1 MKKVCYV
8 FMISLTLINFWG
20 CAKKSIQPI
29 GGAKTEVYFS
39 YLNDDYEVVEN
50 KTKNLW
56 MKINGVSEN
65 LFLVSSKTNEDEYT
79 AILTDEKNNITVA
92 MVYKDGK
99 NFPDY
104 ITFAKDNQIVRGTA
118 SDYVNGAFD
127 VLWELNDFQEV
138 FYNIKLT
145 NDIDY
150 YNNISGLDKTENYQ
164 AKTII
169 TSLKI
174 WDAINNY
181 VQEPNNRPSARF
193 FGIIFGFFLAI
204 SIPAAAI
211 ITAAV
216 VVVTAIVTA
225 VAVVLIKQ
233 EVEKKKRP
241 PAEVIPKGDTL
252 DTFPSVA
259 KFYIQYKGV
268 DVKYGEVFTIDYN
281 GARMSISAPE
291 EPKNEYIENYHSR
304 LTLNPI
310 HIGNNKVGETNK
322 YNINVSLEGN
332 HGDPNSLIDAYYR
345 FFLNKEKGSSLT
357 DNKSGNL
364 YKSVSLPSQES
375 NFMILD
381 IDKKNRYDNTNNLN
395 LNFVFE
401 NPIEIY
407 GRLTNNF
414 LIKVN

>member
-164 AKTII
+164 ARTII

-211 ITAAV
+211 ITVAV

-241 PAEVIPKGDTL
+241 PENVIPTPENPISFPEVPTFSVKHNGVNVKDGDIL
-252 DTFPSVA
+252 
-259 KFYIQYKGV
+259 
-268 DVKYGEVFTIDYN
+268 TIDYKES
-281 GARMSISAPE
+281 RMTIAAPE

-310 HIGNNKVGETNK
+310 
-322 YNINVSLEGN
+322 YCGN
-332 HGDPNSLIDAYYR
+332 HKELNNAEVFAYLKGNYNNQNSIVEGYYR
-345 FFLNKEKGSSLT
+345 FYFDKKIGEFT
-357 DNKSGNL
+357 DRKSQKIMEVGF
-364 YKSVSLPSQES
+364 SQS
-375 NFMILD
+375 NYMKLD
-381 IDKKNRYDNTNNLN
+381 IDKMNKTPSDISNVVLK
-395 LNFVFE
+395 FVFT
-401 NPIEIY
+401 NTIEIY
-407 GRLTNNF
+407 GRMASDLSIEFN
-414 LIKVN
+414 

>member
-1 MKKVCYV
+1 
-8 FMISLTLINFWG
+8 
-20 CAKKSIQPI
+20 
-29 GGAKTEVYFS
+29 
-39 YLNDDYEVVEN
+39 
-50 KTKNLW
+50 

-241 PAEVIPKGDTL
+241 PENVIPTPENPISFPEVP
-252 DTFPSVA
+252 TFSV
-259 KFYIQYKGV
+259 KHNGV
-268 DVKYGEVFTIDYN
+268 DVKDGDILTIDYKES
-281 GARMSISAPE
+281 RMTIAAPE

-310 HIGNNKVGETNK
+310 
-322 YNINVSLEGN
+322 YCGN
-332 HGDPNSLIDAYYR
+332 HKELNNAEVFAYLKGNYNNQNSIVEGYYR
-345 FFLNKEKGSSLT
+345 FYFDKKIGEFT
-357 DNKSGNL
+357 DRKSQKIMEVGF
-364 YKSVSLPSQES
+364 SQS
-375 NFMILD
+375 NYMKLD
-381 IDKKNRYDNTNNLN
+381 IDKMNKTPSDISNVVLK
-395 LNFVFE
+395 FVFT
-401 NPIEIY
+401 NTIEIY
-407 GRLTNNF
+407 GRMASDLSIEFN
-414 LIKVN
+414 

>member
-29 GGAKTEVYFS
+29 GGTKTEVYFS

-193 FGIIFGFFLAI
+193 FDIIFGFFLAI

-241 PAEVIPKGDTL
+241 PAKVIPKGDT
-252 DTFPSVA
+252 
-259 KFYIQYKGV
+259 
-268 DVKYGEVFTIDYN
+268 
-281 GARMSISAPE
+281 
-291 EPKNEYIENYHSR
+291 
-304 LTLNPI
+304 
-310 HIGNNKVGETNK
+310 
-322 YNINVSLEGN
+322 
-332 HGDPNSLIDAYYR
+332 
-345 FFLNKEKGSSLT
+345 
-357 DNKSGNL
+357 
-364 YKSVSLPSQES
+364 
-375 NFMILD
+375 
-381 IDKKNRYDNTNNLN
+381 
-395 LNFVFE
+395 
-401 NPIEIY
+401 
-407 GRLTNNF
+407 
-414 LIKVN
+414 

>member
-29 GGAKTEVYFS
+29 GGTKTEVYFS

-181 VQEPNNRPSARF
+181 VQDPNNRPSARF
-193 FGIIFGFFLAI
+193 FFIFGFIAAI
-204 SIPAAAI
+204 SISTAVMIGITVAALAVGIIAAAVTI
-211 ITAAV
+211 AV
-216 VVVTAIVTA
+216 LSNPTP
-225 VAVVLIKQ
+225 
-233 EVEKKKRP
+233 P
-241 PAEVIPKGDTL
+241 PAEVIPKGDTI

-310 HIGNNKVGETNK
+310 HIGNDKVGETNK

-364 YKSVSLPSQES
+364 YKSVSLPSQKS

>member
-1 MKKVCYV
+1 MRIKD
-8 FMISLTLINFWG
+8 I
-20 CAKKSIQPI
+20 
-29 GGAKTEVYFS
+29 
-39 YLNDDYEVVEN
+39 
-50 KTKNLW
+50 
-56 MKINGVSEN
+56 SEN
-65 LFLVSSKTNEDEYT
+65 LSLISSKTNEDEYT

-127 VLWELNDFQEV
+127 VLWELDGSQEV

-181 VQEPNNRPSARF
+181 VQDPNNRPSARF
-193 FGIIFGFFLAI
+193 FFIFGFIAAI
-204 SIPAAAI
+204 SISTAVMIGITVAALAVGIIAAAVTI
-211 ITAAV
+211 AV
-216 VVVTAIVTA
+216 LSNPTP
-225 VAVVLIKQ
+225 
-233 EVEKKKRP
+233 P
-241 PAEVIPKGDTL
+241 PAEVIPKGDTI

-310 HIGNNKVGETNK
+310 HIGNDKVGETNK

-364 YKSVSLPSQES
+364 YKSVSLPSQKS

>member
-20 CAKKSIQPI
+20 CTKKSIQPI
-29 GGAKTEVYFS
+29 GGKAKTEVYFS
-39 YLNDDYEVVEN
+39 YLNDDYKVVEN
-50 KTKNLW
+50 KTNNLW
-56 MKINGVSEN
+56 MRIKDISEN
-65 LFLVSSKTNEDEYT
+65 LSLISSKTNEDEYT

-127 VLWELNDFQEV
+127 VLWELDGSQEV

-181 VQEPNNRPSARF
+181 VQDPNNRPSARF
-193 FGIIFGFFLAI
+193 FFIFGFIAAI
-204 SIPAAAI
+204 SISTAVMIGITVAALAVGIIAAAVTI
-211 ITAAV
+211 AV
-216 VVVTAIVTA
+216 LSNPTP
-225 VAVVLIKQ
+225 
-233 EVEKKKRP
+233 P
-241 PAEVIPKGDTL
+241 PAEVIPKGDTI

-281 GARMSISAPE
+281 GARMTIAAPE

-310 HIGNNKVGETNK
+310 HIGNDKVGETNK

-364 YKSVSLPSQES
+364 YKSVSLPSQKS

>member
-20 CAKKSIQPI
+20 CAKKLTQPV
-29 GGAKTEVYFS
+29 GGQKTEVYFS

-50 KTKNLW
+50 KTNNLW
-56 MKINGVSEN
+56 MRIKDISEN
-65 LFLVSSKTNEDEYT
+65 LSLVSSKTNEDEYT

-104 ITFAKDNQIVRGTA
+104 ITFAKDEQIVRGTA

-127 VLWELNDFQEV
+127 ILWELDGSQEV

-145 NDIDY
+145 NNIDD
-150 YNNISGLDKTENYQ
+150 YNNIAGLDKTENYQ

-181 VQEPNNRPSARF
+181 VQDPNNRPNARF
-193 FGIIFGFFLAI
+193 FFIFGIIAAI
-204 SIPAAAI
+204 SITTAVI
-211 ITAAV
+211 VGITVA
-216 VVVTAIVTA
+216 A
-225 VAVVLIKQ
+225 VAVAIVAVAVTIAVLSNPTP
-233 EVEKKKRP
+233 P
-241 PAEVIPKGDTL
+241 PAEVVPKGDTL
-252 DTFPSVA
+252 DSYPSIA
-259 KFYIQYKGV
+259 KFYIQYNGV
-268 DVKYGEVFTIDYN
+268 DVKDGEVFTIDYN

-291 EPKNEYIENYHSR
+291 EPKNEYVENYHSR

-310 HIGNNKVGETNK
+310 HIGNNKKDENNK

-332 HGDPNSLIDAYYR
+332 HGDPNSLIQAYYR
-345 FFLNKEKGSSLT
+345 FFLDKEKGANLSESE
-357 DNKSGNL
+357 SGNL

-381 IDKKNRYDNTNNLN
+381 IDKKNRYDDANNLN

-401 NPIEIY
+401 KPIEIY
-407 GRLTNNF
+407 GRMTNNF

>member
-29 GGAKTEVYFS
+29 GGTKTEVYFS

-241 PAEVIPKGDTL
+241 PENVIPTPEKPISFPEVP
-252 DTFPSVA
+252 TFSV
-259 KFYIQYKGV
+259 KHNGV
-268 DVKYGEVFTIDYN
+268 DVKDGDILTIDYKES
-281 GARMSISAPE
+281 RMTIAAPE

-310 HIGNNKVGETNK
+310 
-322 YNINVSLEGN
+322 YCGN
-332 HGDPNSLIDAYYR
+332 HKELNNAEVFAYLKGNYNNQNSIVEGYYR
-345 FFLNKEKGSSLT
+345 FYFDKKIGEFT
-357 DNKSGNL
+357 DRKSQKIMEVGF
-364 YKSVSLPSQES
+364 SQS
-375 NFMILD
+375 NYMKLD
-381 IDKKNRYDNTNNLN
+381 IDKMNKTPSDISNVVLK
-395 LNFVFE
+395 FVFT
-401 NPIEIY
+401 NTIEIY
-407 GRLTNNF
+407 GRMASDLSIEFN
-414 LIKVN
+414 

>member
-193 FGIIFGFFLAI
+193 FDIIFGFFLAI

-241 PAEVIPKGDTL
+241 PENVIPTPENPISFPEVPTFSVKHNGVNVKDGDIL
-252 DTFPSVA
+252 
-259 KFYIQYKGV
+259 
-268 DVKYGEVFTIDYN
+268 TIDYKES
-281 GARMSISAPE
+281 RMTIAAPE

-310 HIGNNKVGETNK
+310 
-322 YNINVSLEGN
+322 YCGN
-332 HGDPNSLIDAYYR
+332 HKELNNAEVFAYLKGNYNNQNSIVEGYYR
-345 FFLNKEKGSSLT
+345 FYFDKKIGEFT
-357 DNKSGNL
+357 DRKSQKIMEVGF
-364 YKSVSLPSQES
+364 SQS
-375 NFMILD
+375 NYMKLD
-381 IDKKNRYDNTNNLN
+381 IDKMNKTPSDISNVVLK
-395 LNFVFE
+395 FVFT
-401 NPIEIY
+401 NTIEIY
-407 GRLTNNF
+407 GRMASDLSIEFN
-414 LIKVN
+414 

>member
-29 GGAKTEVYFS
+29 GGTKTEVYFS

-50 KTKNLW
+50 RTKNLW

-241 PAEVIPKGDTL
+241 PENVIPTPENPISFPEVP
-252 DTFPSVA
+252 TFSV
-259 KFYIQYKGV
+259 KHNGV
-268 DVKYGEVFTIDYN
+268 DVKDGDILTIDYKES
-281 GARMSISAPE
+281 RMTIAAPE

-310 HIGNNKVGETNK
+310 
-322 YNINVSLEGN
+322 YCGN
-332 HGDPNSLIDAYYR
+332 HKELNNAEVFAYLKGNYNNQNSIVEGYYR
-345 FFLNKEKGSSLT
+345 FYFDKKIGEFT
-357 DNKSGNL
+357 DRKSQKIMEVGF
-364 YKSVSLPSQES
+364 SQS
-375 NFMILD
+375 NYMKLD
-381 IDKKNRYDNTNNLN
+381 IDKINKTPSDISNVVLK
-395 LNFVFE
+395 FVFT
-401 NPIEIY
+401 NTIEIY
-407 GRLTNNF
+407 GRMASDLSIEFN
-414 LIKVN
+414 

>member
-1 MKKVCYV
+1 M
-8 FMISLTLINFWG
+8 G
-20 CAKKSIQPI
+20 

-39 YLNDDYEVVEN
+39 YLNDDYKVVEN
-50 KTKNLW
+50 KTNNLW
-56 MKINGVSEN
+56 MRIKDISEN
-65 LFLVSSKTNEDEYT
+65 LSLISSKTNEDEYT

-127 VLWELNDFQEV
+127 VLWELDGSQEV

-181 VQEPNNRPSARF
+181 VQDPNNRPSARF
-193 FGIIFGFFLAI
+193 FFIFGFIAAI
-204 SIPAAAI
+204 SISTAVMIGITVAALAVGIIAAAVTI
-211 ITAAV
+211 AV
-216 VVVTAIVTA
+216 LSNPTP
-225 VAVVLIKQ
+225 
-233 EVEKKKRP
+233 P
-241 PAEVIPKGDTL
+241 PAEVIPKGDTI

-268 DVKYGEVFTIDYN
+268 DVNYGEVFTIDYN

-345 FFLNKEKGSSLT
+345 FFLDKEKGSSLT
-357 DNKSGNL
+357 DNKSGNR

>member
-50 KTKNLW
+50 KTKTKNLW

-241 PAEVIPKGDTL
+241 PENVIPTPENPISFPEVP
-252 DTFPSVA
+252 TFSV
-259 KFYIQYKGV
+259 KHNGV
-268 DVKYGEVFTIDYN
+268 DVKDGDILTIDYKES
-281 GARMSISAPE
+281 RMTIAAPE

-310 HIGNNKVGETNK
+310 
-322 YNINVSLEGN
+322 YCGN
-332 HGDPNSLIDAYYR
+332 HKELNNAEVFAYLKGNYNNQNSIVEGYYR
-345 FFLNKEKGSSLT
+345 FYFDKKIGEFT
-357 DNKSGNL
+357 DRKSQKIMEVGF
-364 YKSVSLPSQES
+364 SQS
-375 NFMILD
+375 NYMKLD
-381 IDKKNRYDNTNNLN
+381 IDKINKTPSDISNVVLK
-395 LNFVFE
+395 FVFT
-401 NPIEIY
+401 NTIEIY
-407 GRLTNNF
+407 GRMASDLSIEFN
-414 LIKVN
+414 

>member
-29 GGAKTEVYFS
+29 GGTKTEVYFS

-50 KTKNLW
+50 RTKNLW

-181 VQEPNNRPSARF
+181 VQEPNNIPSARF
-193 FGIIFGFFLAI
+193 FDIIFGFFLAI

-241 PAEVIPKGDTL
+241 PAKVIPKGDTI

-281 GARMSISAPE
+281 GARMTIAAPE

-310 HIGNNKVGETNK
+310 
-322 YNINVSLEGN
+322 YCGN
-332 HGDPNSLIDAYYR
+332 HKELNNAEVFAYLKGNYNNQNSIVEGYYR
-345 FFLNKEKGSSLT
+345 FYFDKKIGEFT
-357 DNKSGNL
+357 DRKSQKIMEVGF
-364 YKSVSLPSQES
+364 SQS
-375 NFMILD
+375 NYMKLD
-381 IDKKNRYDNTNNLN
+381 IDKMNKTPSDISNVVLK
-395 LNFVFE
+395 FVFT
-401 NPIEIY
+401 NTIEIY
-407 GRLTNNF
+407 GRMASDLSIEFN
-414 LIKVN
+414 

>member
-1 MKKVCYV
+1 M
-8 FMISLTLINFWG
+8 G
-20 CAKKSIQPI
+20 

-39 YLNDDYEVVEN
+39 YLNDDYKVVEN
-50 KTKNLW
+50 KTNNLW
-56 MKINGVSEN
+56 MRIKDISEN
-65 LFLVSSKTNEDEYT
+65 LSLISSKTNEDEYT

-127 VLWELNDFQEV
+127 VLWELDGSQEV

-181 VQEPNNRPSARF
+181 VQDPNNRPSARF
-193 FGIIFGFFLAI
+193 FFIFGFIAAI
-204 SIPAAAI
+204 SISTAVMIGITVAALAVGIIAAAVTI
-211 ITAAV
+211 AV
-216 VVVTAIVTA
+216 LSNPTP
-225 VAVVLIKQ
+225 
-233 EVEKKKRP
+233 P
-241 PAEVIPKGDTL
+241 PAKVIPKGDTI

-281 GARMSISAPE
+281 GARMTIAAPE

-310 HIGNNKVGETNK
+310 HIGNDKVGETNNC
-322 YNINVSLEGN
+322 NINVSLEGN

-364 YKSVSLPSQES
+364 YDKVELVSKIS

>member
-39 YLNDDYEVVEN
+39 YLNDDYKVVEN

-241 PAEVIPKGDTL
+241 PENVIPTPENPISFPEVPTFSVKHNGVNVKDGDIL
-252 DTFPSVA
+252 
-259 KFYIQYKGV
+259 
-268 DVKYGEVFTIDYN
+268 TIDYKES
-281 GARMSISAPE
+281 RMTIAAPE

-310 HIGNNKVGETNK
+310 
-322 YNINVSLEGN
+322 YCGN
-332 HGDPNSLIDAYYR
+332 HKELNNAEVFAYLKGNYNNQNSIVEGYYR
-345 FFLNKEKGSSLT
+345 FYFDKKIGEFT
-357 DNKSGNL
+357 DRKSQKIMEVGF
-364 YKSVSLPSQES
+364 SQS
-375 NFMILD
+375 NYMKLD
-381 IDKKNRYDNTNNLN
+381 IDKMNKTPSDISNVVLK
-395 LNFVFE
+395 FVFT
-401 NPIEIY
+401 NTIEIY
-407 GRLTNNF
+407 GRMASDLSIEFN
-414 LIKVN
+414 

>member
-20 CAKKSIQPI
+20 CTKKSIQPI
-29 GGAKTEVYFS
+29 GRGAKTEVYFS
-39 YLNDDYEVVEN
+39 YLNDDYKVVEN
-50 KTKNLW
+50 KTNNLW
-56 MKINGVSEN
+56 MRIKDISEN
-65 LFLVSSKTNEDEYT
+65 LSLISSKTNEDEYT

-127 VLWELNDFQEV
+127 VLWELDGSQEV

-181 VQEPNNRPSARF
+181 VQDPNNRPSARF
-193 FGIIFGFFLAI
+193 FFIFGFIAAI
-204 SIPAAAI
+204 SISTAVMIGITVAALAVGIIAAAVTI
-211 ITAAV
+211 AV
-216 VVVTAIVTA
+216 LSNPTP
-225 VAVVLIKQ
+225 
-233 EVEKKKRP
+233 P
-241 PAEVIPKGDTL
+241 PAEVIPKGDTI

-268 DVKYGEVFTIDYN
+268 DVNYGEVFTIDYN

>member
-29 GGAKTEVYFS
+29 GGGAKTEVYFS
-39 YLNDDYEVVEN
+39 YLNDDYKVVEN
-50 KTKNLW
+50 KTNNLW
-56 MKINGVSEN
+56 MRIKDISEN
-65 LFLVSSKTNEDEYT
+65 LSLISSKTNEDEYT

-118 SDYVNGAFD
+118 SDYINGAFD
-127 VLWELNDFQEV
+127 VLWELDGSQEV

-181 VQEPNNRPSARF
+181 VQDPNNRPSARF
-193 FGIIFGFFLAI
+193 FFIFGFIAAI
-204 SIPAAAI
+204 SISTAVMIGITVAALAVGIIAAAVTI
-211 ITAAV
+211 AV
-216 VVVTAIVTA
+216 LSNPTP
-225 VAVVLIKQ
+225 
-233 EVEKKKRP
+233 P
-241 PAEVIPKGDTL
+241 PAEVIPKGDTI

-268 DVKYGEVFTIDYN
+268 DVNYGEVFTIDYN

-345 FFLNKEKGSSLT
+345 FFLDKEKGSSLT

>member
-20 CAKKSIQPI
+20 CTKKSIQPI

-39 YLNDDYEVVEN
+39 YLNDDYKVVEN

-145 NDIDY
+145 NNIDY

-241 PAEVIPKGDTL
+241 PENVIPTPENPISFPEVPTFSVKHNGVNVKDGDIL
-252 DTFPSVA
+252 
-259 KFYIQYKGV
+259 
-268 DVKYGEVFTIDYN
+268 TIDYKES
-281 GARMSISAPE
+281 RMTIAAPE

-310 HIGNNKVGETNK
+310 
-322 YNINVSLEGN
+322 YCGN
-332 HGDPNSLIDAYYR
+332 HKELNNAEVFAYLKGNYNNQNSIVEGYYR
-345 FFLNKEKGSSLT
+345 FYFDKKIGEFT
-357 DNKSGNL
+357 DRKSQKIMEVGF
-364 YKSVSLPSQES
+364 SQS
-375 NFMILD
+375 NYMKLD
-381 IDKKNRYDNTNNLN
+381 IDKMNKTPSDISNVVLK
-395 LNFVFE
+395 FVFT
-401 NPIEIY
+401 NTIEIY
-407 GRLTNNF
+407 GRMASDLSIEFN
-414 LIKVN
+414 

>member
-241 PAEVIPKGDTL
+241 PENVIPTPENPISFPEVPTFSVKHNGVNVKDGDIL
-252 DTFPSVA
+252 
-259 KFYIQYKGV
+259 
-268 DVKYGEVFTIDYN
+268 TIDYKES
-281 GARMSISAPE
+281 RMTIAAPE

-310 HIGNNKVGETNK
+310 
-322 YNINVSLEGN
+322 YCGN
-332 HGDPNSLIDAYYR
+332 HKELNNAEVFAYLKGNYNNQNSIVEGYYR
-345 FFLNKEKGSSLT
+345 FYFDKKIGEFT
-357 DNKSGNL
+357 DRKSQKIMEVGF
-364 YKSVSLPSQES
+364 SQS
-375 NFMILD
+375 NYMKLD
-381 IDKKNRYDNTNNLN
+381 IDKMNKTPSDISNVVLK
-395 LNFVFE
+395 FVFT
-401 NPIEIY
+401 NTIEIY
-407 GRLTNNF
+407 GRMASDLSIEFN
-414 LIKVN
+414 

>member
-20 CAKKSIQPI
+20 CTKKSIQPI
-29 GGAKTEVYFS
+29 GRGAKTEVYFS
-39 YLNDDYEVVEN
+39 YLNDDYKVVEN
-50 KTKNLW
+50 KTNNLW
-56 MKINGVSEN
+56 MRIKDISEN
-65 LFLVSSKTNEDEYT
+65 LSLISSKTNEDEYT

-127 VLWELNDFQEV
+127 VLWELDGSQEV

-181 VQEPNNRPSARF
+181 VQDPNNRPSARF
-193 FGIIFGFFLAI
+193 FFIFGFIAAI
-204 SIPAAAI
+204 SISTAVMIGITVAALAVGIIAAAVTI
-211 ITAAV
+211 AV
-216 VVVTAIVTA
+216 LSNPTP
-225 VAVVLIKQ
+225 
-233 EVEKKKRP
+233 P
-241 PAEVIPKGDTL
+241 PAEVIPKGDTI

-268 DVKYGEVFTIDYN
+268 DVNYGEVFTIDYN

-345 FFLNKEKGSSLT
+345 FFLDKEKGSSLT

>member
-1 MKKVCYV
+1 
-8 FMISLTLINFWG
+8 
-20 CAKKSIQPI
+20 
-29 GGAKTEVYFS
+29 
-39 YLNDDYEVVEN
+39 
-50 KTKNLW
+50 
-56 MKINGVSEN
+56 MKIKDISDS
-65 LFLVSSKTNEDEYT
+65 LSLVSRKTNDDEYT

-104 ITFAKDNQIVRGTA
+104 ITFAKEDKIVRGTA

-127 VLWELNDFQEV
+127 VLWELEGSQEV

-145 NDIDY
+145 NNIDD
-150 YNNISGLDKTENYQ
+150 YNNISGLDNTENYQ

-181 VQEPNNRPSARF
+181 VQDPNNKPNARF
-193 FGIIFGFFLAI
+193 FGIIFGFIFAI
-204 SIPAAAI
+204 SITTAAIVGIVVAAAVI
-211 ITAAV
+211 GIVAIAV
-216 VVVTAIVTA
+216 TIAT
-225 VAVVLIKQ
+225 LSKPTP
-233 EVEKKKRP
+233 P
-241 PAEVIPKGDTL
+241 PAEVIPKGNTL
-252 DTFPSVA
+252 DSFPSVA
-259 KFYIQYKGV
+259 KFYIQYNGV
-268 DVKYGEVFTIDYN
+268 NVDYGEIFTIDYN
-281 GARMSISAPE
+281 ARMSIMPAE
-291 EPKNEYIENYHSR
+291 EPKNEYIEDYHSR

-310 HIGNNKVGETNK
+310 HIGNNKEGETNK

-332 HGDPNSLIDAYYR
+332 HGDPNSLIQAYYR
-345 FFLNKEKGSSLT
+345 FFLDKKKGANLSESE
-357 DNKSGNL
+357 SGNL

-395 LNFVFE
+395 FVFE

-407 GRLTNNF
+407 GRMTNSF

>member
-20 CAKKSIQPI
+20 CAKKSTEPV
-29 GGAKTEVYFS
+29 GGGQKTEVYFS

-50 KTKNLW
+50 KTNNLW
-56 MKINGVSEN
+56 MRIKDISEN
-65 LFLVSSKTNEDEYT
+65 LSLVSSKTNEDEYT
-79 AILTDEKNNITVA
+79 AILTDEKNNITVV

-104 ITFAKDNQIVRGTA
+104 ITFAKGEQIVRGTA

-127 VLWELNDFQEV
+127 VLWELDGAQEI

-145 NDIDY
+145 NNIDD
-150 YNNISGLDKTENYQ
+150 YNNIAGLDNTENYQ

-181 VQEPNNRPSARF
+181 VQDPDNKPNARF
-193 FGIIFGFFLAI
+193 FGIIFGFFAAI
-204 SIPAAAI
+204 SFTTAVI
-211 ITAAV
+211 IGITVAV
-216 VVVTAIVTA
+216 LTVAIVA
-225 VAVVLIKQ
+225 VAVTILNISNPTP
-233 EVEKKKRP
+233 P

-252 DTFPSVA
+252 DSYPSVA
-259 KFYIQYKGV
+259 KFYIQYNGV
-268 DVKYGEVFTIDYN
+268 DVKDGEVFTINYN
-281 GARMSISAPE
+281 GARMSMSAPE
-291 EPKNEYIENYHSR
+291 EPKSEYVENYHSR

-310 HIGNNKVGETNK
+310 HIGNNKEGVTNK

-332 HGDPNSLIDAYYR
+332 HGDPNSLIQAYYR
-345 FFLNKEKGSSLT
+345 FFLDKEKGANLSESE
-357 DNKSGNL
+357 SGNL

-381 IDKKNRYDNTNNLN
+381 IDKKNKYDNTNNLN

-407 GRLTNNF
+407 GRMTNNF

>member
-1 MKKVCYV
+1 M
-8 FMISLTLINFWG
+8 
-20 CAKKSIQPI
+20 
-29 GGAKTEVYFS
+29 GGGQKTEVYFS

-50 KTKNLW
+50 RTKNLW

-241 PAEVIPKGDTL
+241 PENVIPTPENPISFPEVP
-252 DTFPSVA
+252 TFSV
-259 KFYIQYKGV
+259 KHNGV
-268 DVKYGEVFTIDYN
+268 DVKDGDILTIDYKES
-281 GARMSISAPE
+281 RMTIAAPE

-310 HIGNNKVGETNK
+310 
-322 YNINVSLEGN
+322 YCGN
-332 HGDPNSLIDAYYR
+332 HKELNNAEVFAYLKGNYNNQNSIVEGYYR
-345 FFLNKEKGSSLT
+345 FYFDKKIGEFT
-357 DNKSGNL
+357 DRKSQKIMEVGF
-364 YKSVSLPSQES
+364 SQS
-375 NFMILD
+375 NYMKLD
-381 IDKKNRYDNTNNLN
+381 IDKINKTPSDISNVVLK
-395 LNFVFE
+395 FVFT
-401 NPIEIY
+401 NTIEIY
-407 GRLTNNF
+407 GRMASDLSIEFN
-414 LIKVN
+414 